1 MAYTTIN
8 KSTEHFNTKL
18 YDGTGSSNAITGVG
32 FEPSFTWIKRRNASD
47 SHRIQDSVRGST
59 KYLSS
64 NSTDNEVD
72 AGSVSS
78 FDTNGFTL
86 SNSDS
91 KYNASGGTYASW
103 NWKAGTTSG
112 ISAGS
117 QTITPTAYSINTT
130 AGFGIYKYTGNGT
143 AGATISHGLGVKPD
157 QVWIKKL
164 SQADSWRC
172 YNVGYNSGQ
181 QYFELDSVYGYG
193 ESAAVFNGTIPTST
207 TVTLGYQGHVNASG
221 EQHIMYV
228 FAPKV
233 GFSKMGRYYGNGST
247 DGAFVYCGFKPAF
260 VIIKRGDSQNDWC
273 LFDNKR
279 AGFNESNYLFKPNTT
294 ATEDTGTHIDLL
306 SNGFKLRQTGT
317 DKNASGANYIY
328 YAVGQSIVGSN
339 NIPATA
345 R

>member
-8 KSTEHFNTKL
+8 KSSEHFNTKL
-18 YDGTGSSNAITGVG
+18 FTGNGSTNAVTGVG
-32 FEPSFTWIKRRNASD
+32 FQPDFVWLKNRNTTANHHLYD
-47 SHRIQDSVRGST
+47 AVRGATKQITSVDTRAEST
-59 KYLSS
+59 Q
-64 NSTDNEVD
+64 
-72 AGSVSS
+72 
-78 FDTNGFTL
+78 TNGLTAFGSDGFTVGIDGDI
-86 SNSDS
+86 NG
-91 KYNASGGTYASW
+91 SGNGIASW

-260 VIIKRGDSQNDWC
+260 VMIKRGDSQSDWVIQ
-273 LFDNKR
+273 DNKR
-279 AGFNESNYLFKPNTT
+279 DGYNYNNHRLFPNTN
-294 ATEDTGTHIDLL
+294 ATEESTVRMDLV
-306 SNGFKLRQTGT
+306 SNGFKFRDG
-317 DKNASGANYIY
+317 DGNGSGQNFIY

>member
-260 VIIKRGDSQNDWC
+260 VMIKRGDSQSDWVIQ
-273 LFDNKR
+273 DNKR
-279 AGFNESNYLFKPNTT
+279 DGYNYNNHRLFPNTN
-294 ATEDTGTHIDLL
+294 ATEESTVRMDLV
-306 SNGFKLRQTGT
+306 SNGFKCRDG
-317 DKNASGANYIY
+317 DGNGSGQNFIY